1 MLGVAFVASML
12 GKRFAIIRKTR
23 MLFAAQTA
31 RKRRFL
37 FVAKLKDNHSN
48 KGQRIVK
55 LTSWEAMMRGLDLD
69 FVI

>member
-1 MLGVAFVASML
+1 MLGVAFVARML

-37 FVAKLKDNHSN
+37 FVAKLKENHLN
-48 KGQRIVK
+48 KGQKIIK
-55 LTSWEAMMRGLDLD
+55 LTS
-69 FVI
+69 